1 MKIKKTVVSVFFF
14 LTIPVFYAQQ
24 FFSSKQVPVLILI
37 KTDCFPI
44 ARLESFFTTDT
55 CFGGLGDVWGMPDV
69 RAFCDYKFKFWT
81 WDIYKSNLEPG
92 VMAGFMFCSFGF
104 VPVWHIKD
112 NSW

>member
-44 ARLESFFTTDT
+44 ARLESFLPPILVLAGLVM
-55 CFGGLGDVWGMPDV
+55 FGECLM
-69 RAFCDYKFKFWT
+69 
-81 WDIYKSNLEPG
+81 
-92 VMAGFMFCSFGF
+92 
-104 VPVWHIKD
+104 
-112 NSW
+112 